1 MKIIE
6 EKKTWS
12 VYYYWSWGNECKF
25 IIDFQTREAAE
36 EFLLLKHLSFFDGFE
51 GYGIQSPY
59 KWVLEDNGNKVFYFS
74 E

>member
-12 VYYYWSWGNECKF
+12 VYYYWCWGNECKLVA
-25 IIDFQTREAAE
+25 DFQTRETAE
-36 EFLLLKHLSFFDGFE
+36 EFLLLKHLPFFDGFE

-59 KWVLEDNGNKVFYFS
+59 KWILEDNGNKVFYFS